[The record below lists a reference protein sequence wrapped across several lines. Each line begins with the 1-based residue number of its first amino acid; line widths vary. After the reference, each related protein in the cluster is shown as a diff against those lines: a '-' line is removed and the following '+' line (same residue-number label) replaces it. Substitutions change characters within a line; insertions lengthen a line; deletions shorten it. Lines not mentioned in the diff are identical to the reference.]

1 MVSLYSNV
9 TGTIIKY
16 VNLEESMA
24 RIKNATFLQRQ
35 KIAVIGFAV
44 IVAAGFVWL
53 MSLVV
58 TERVSGEFI
67 EGEDYLVLE
76 EPRRVR
82 GDAIE
87 IMEFFS
93 YGCIHCYSLDPRL
106 DDLIE
111 ELTGEKFEDCHS
123 EKGNDEEEV
132 FEDARQE

>member
-1 MVSLYSNV
+1 
-9 TGTIIKY
+9 
-16 VNLEESMA
+16 MA

-44 IVAAGFVWL
+44 IVAAGLVWL

-58 TERVSGEFI
+58 AERVSGEFI

-93 YGCIHCYSLDPRL
+93 YGCIHCYSLDL
-106 DDLIE
+106 
-111 ELTGEKFEDCHS
+111 
-123 EKGNDEEEV
+123 
-132 FEDARQE
+132 